1 MIYSFEWTCL
11 ISAFNP
17 FVSNAPFLYPLDIV
31 YQTWFDWDRMK
42 DVHFEQIAQGIE
54 NTQSAIVFIRQKY
67 IDKVNGENPGDS
79 YIREFSYAA
88 VKKTSSN
95 MVAVLIEI
103 EMCDTM
109 KLTGPVGLHLI
120 SKMYIE
126 MSGDLKNET
135 YLSQQMNRLKEE
147 LQFMGTHSINSNN
160 INMPAPPGTCFFNFL
175 VKIWVKFNGVFHLA
189 KYFMTHSEW
198 WCY

>member
-11 ISAFNP
+11 IPAFNP

-31 YQTWFDWDRMK
+31 YQTRFDWDRMK

-67 IDKVNGENPGDS
+67 IDKVNAENPGDS

-95 MVAVLIEI
+95 MVAVLME
-103 EMCDTM
+103 
-109 KLTGPVGLHLI
+109 
-120 SKMYIE
+120 
-126 MSGDLKNET
+126 N
-135 YLSQQMNRLKEE
+135 
-147 LQFMGTHSINSNN
+147 
-160 INMPAPPGTCFFNFL
+160 
-175 VKIWVKFNGVFHLA
+175 
-189 KYFMTHSEW
+189 
-198 WCY
+198 